1 MMLLEAGKWYTDKST
16 GRKYYIAQWE
26 DGSEIELI
34 NQKGCIL
41 SKSDEVLDLL
51 HKAGIKL
58 VNLCEE
64 NQFGQDE

>member
-1 MMLLEAGKWYTDKST
+1 MMLLEA
-16 GRKYYIAQWE
+16 
-26 DGSEIELI
+26 GSEIELI

-51 HKAGIKL
+51 HKASIKL

-64 NQFGQDE
+64 N